1 MTNPAQPVSRTYV
14 EFDKKFLEPG
24 SGEGEMIDKI
34 VEKLRRNNEWT
45 FKKYKHGLR
54 DAHSKSHAVV
64 RGELL
69 VDSALDPQLAQGLF
83 ATGEKRYDV
92 MARISSTFPTIRSD
106 QIRGIRAIAI
116 KVFDVQGSR
125 ARKDNA
131 STQDFVLVNHSTFP
145 YAGARAYLRKAMW
158 VAWLLARVPDWLL
171 KPFTESLAWVVSF
184 FHIPVPYA
192 VQLLI
197 QPNYEI
203 LGLHFSSASA
213 VRYGGYV
220 AKISL
225 VPLSESVTELE
236 KKPIPRNGGDD
247 AHRVQI
253 AEFFANN
260 LAEYEVQVQL
270 CTDPRTIEDAT
281 LQWSDSPQRVA
292 KIVFPQQNSDCFCRR
307 VYADDLL
314 SFNSWTGLEDH
325 TPLGS
330 INRLKAKVY
339 DASSE
344 FRHTKNNAPR
354 IEPTGIAQLPLCKP
368 GQQPPC
374 ATGQQPAGNPGQ
386 QQGQST

>member
-1 MTNPAQPVSRTYV
+1 MTNPAQPINRIYT
-14 EFDKKFLEPG
+14 EFDQKLLEPG
-24 SGEGEMIDKI
+24 RGEGETIDKI
-34 VEKLRRNNEWT
+34 AEKLRRNNEWT
-45 FKKYKHGLR
+45 FKKFKHGLR

-69 VDSALDPQLAQGLF
+69 VDSSLDPQLAQGLF
-83 ATGEKRYDV
+83 ATRDKRYDV
-92 MARISSTFPTIRSD
+92 VARISSTFPTIRSD

-116 KVFDVQGSR
+116 KVLDVHGSR
-125 ARKDNA
+125 ARQDNA

-145 YAGARAYLRKAMW
+145 YADARAYLGQAMW

-184 FHIPVPYA
+184 FHLPVPYA
-192 VQLLI
+192 VKLAI

-203 LGLHFSSASA
+203 LGLEFSSASA
-213 VRYGGYV
+213 LRYGDYV

-225 VPLSESVTELE
+225 VPLSQSVTQL
-236 KKPIPRNGGDD
+236 KNKLIPKNGGDD

-260 LAEYEVQVQL
+260 AAEYEVQVQL
-270 CTDPRTIEDAT
+270 CTDPATIEDARMA
-281 LQWSDSPQRVA
+281 WSDPPRRVA
-292 KIVFPQQNSDCFCRR
+292 KIVFPQQNSDCYCRR

-314 SFNSWTGLEDH
+314 SFNSWTALEDH

-354 IEPTGIAQLPLCKP
+354 IEPASIASLPLCKP

-374 ATGQQPAGNPGQ
+374 ATGPQPAGNAGQ
-386 QQGQST
+386 QP